1 MSTVPQPTPATLY
14 LHPALAEQPAPSR
27 SQQILQTI
35 LPWQSLSGEKESSHL
50 PAVCSSRAEGE
61 AAGLDLHSLRQ
72 SNRLKV
78 QLQLWACNQCFTE
91 LHGRSLRPA
100 LTLSVFSWA
109 EHCLLSTC
117 QSHHWSSRCFLH
129 STFNPAGI
137 PSRGTATYPELTSSV
152 QVWALPSS
160 SLTSWHLS
168 QRSSSSISASTEQ
181 LHKAP
186 G

>member
-1 MSTVPQPTPATLY
+1 MPTTAWALSGVSTRGYPVPQEHRTTTLPSTRSRSSDPTDYHPYRMSIVPQPTPPTLH
-14 LHPALAEQPAPSR
+14 LHPALAEQPAPNR

-100 LTLSVFSWA
+100 LTLPVFSWA

-117 QSHHWSSRCFLH
+117 QSHHWSSRCFLQH
-129 STFNPAGI
+129 F
-137 PSRGTATYPELTSSV
+137 
-152 QVWALPSS
+152 
-160 SLTSWHLS
+160 
-168 QRSSSSISASTEQ
+168 
-181 LHKAP
+181 
-186 G
+186 